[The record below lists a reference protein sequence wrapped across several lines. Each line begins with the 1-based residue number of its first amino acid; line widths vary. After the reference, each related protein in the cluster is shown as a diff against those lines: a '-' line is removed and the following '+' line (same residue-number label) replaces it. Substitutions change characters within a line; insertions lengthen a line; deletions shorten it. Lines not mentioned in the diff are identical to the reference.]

1 MARPITWER
10 VRNNFPM
17 LLRVFQNISQNA
29 LAEIIHGFLI
39 EETGCREL
47 TRSFSF
53 EVALLQFNPEGF
65 QQLAGG

>member
-29 LAEIIHGFLI
+29 LAEIIHGLLI
-39 EETGCREL
+39 EETACREL
-47 TRSFSF
+47 TRSVS
-53 EVALLQFNPEGF
+53 EGDP
-65 QQLAGG
+65 